1 MKRLH
6 KFIVYT
12 LFITMVIVTPKAA
25 FSQYNDPRAA
35 EMLEQVRAQYE
46 MSIRNIDDYKIVTS
60 NFTTHYHKEY
70 DNGRPYFTS
79 QTDTD
84 SFWGSISGMGMDET
98 SPMVNTDLFSPEI
111 FEHLLMN
118 SRYMGTE
125 RIDDLNTHVIFLDDM
140 RVLMETFD
148 DMDEPIGSLSMY
160 FDDEHWVLRKM
171 KFSAMAEIEE
181 GDVRMIEPVMRMK
194 DYRNI
199 NGLMIPFKTNIS
211 VHGLSEY
218 LSDEEREEAMAA
230 LEELEKELEQ
240 MPADQRSMLEQMMG
254 GQLDQL
260 RQMLADDM
268 IEFVIEIKEVLVN
281 TGH

>member
-1 MKRLH
+1 MKKLQ
-6 KFIVYT
+6 KYFIYSLLT
-12 LFITMVIVTPKAA
+12 ILFFTSKAA

-35 EMLEQVRAQYE
+35 EMLEQVRAHYE
-46 MSIRNIDDYKIVTS
+46 RSVREIDDYKIVTS

-70 DNGRPYFTS
+70 DNGRPYFASKVETE
-79 QTDTD
+79 
-84 SFWGSISGMGMDET
+84 SFWGSISGLGMHST
-98 SPMVNTDLFSPEI
+98 SPMVDADFFSPGV
-111 FEHLLMN
+111 FEHLLMH

-125 RIDDLNTHVIFLDDM
+125 RIDDLNTHVIFIDDM
-140 RVLMETFD
+140 RVLMEAFD
-148 DMDEPIGSLSMY
+148 DMDEPIGSLSLF

-181 GDVRMIEPVMRMK
+181 GDVRQIEPVMRMK

-199 NGLMIPFKTNIS
+199 DGLMIPFRTTIT
-211 VHGLSEY
+211 VHGLSDY
-218 LSDEEREEAMAA
+218 LSDAEREEAMAA

-240 MPADQRSMLEQMMG
+240 MPAEQRNMLEQMMG

-268 IEFVIEIKEVLVN
+268 IEFAIEVKEVHVN
-281 TGH
+281 TGE

>member
-1 MKRLH
+1 MKRLQ
-6 KFIVYT
+6 KFFVYM
-12 LFITMVIVTPKAA
+12 LFITMMIVTFKAA

-35 EMLEQVRAQYE
+35 EMLEQVRSHYE
-46 MSIRNIDDYKIVTS
+46 KSIRHIDDYKVVTS
-60 NFTTHYHKEY
+60 NFTTHYHKEH
-70 DNGRPYFTS
+70 DNGRPYFTT

-84 SFWGSISGMGMDET
+84 SFWSSISAMGMHTT
-98 SPMVNTDLFSPEI
+98 SPMVDSDFFSPKI

-125 RIDDLNTHVIFLDDM
+125 RIDGLNTHVIFIDDM
-140 RVLMETFD
+140 RVLMEAFD
-148 DMDEPIGSLSMY
+148 DMEEPIGSLSLY
-160 FDDEHWVLRKM
+160 FDDEYWVLRKM

-181 GDVRMIEPVMRMK
+181 GDVRMIEPVIRMK

-199 NGLMIPFKTNIS
+199 KELMIPFRTTIS
-211 VHGLSEY
+211 VHGLSDY

-230 LEELEKELEQ
+230 LEDLEYELEHMPQEQ
-240 MPADQRSMLEQMMG
+240 RAMLEQMMG

-268 IEFVIEIKEVLVN
+268 IEFVIEVKEVLVN

>member
-1 MKRLH
+1 MKRLQKIFVH
-6 KFIVYT
+6 T
-12 LFITMVIVTPKAA
+12 LFLTMLLVTSKAA

-35 EMLEQVRAQYE
+35 EMLEQVRAHYE
-46 MSIRNIDDYKIVTS
+46 MSIRTVDDYKIVTS

-70 DNGRPYFTS
+70 DNGRPYFVS
-79 QTDTD
+79 KVETD
-84 SFWGSISGMGMDET
+84 SFWGSISDMGMHTT
-98 SPMVNTDLFSPEI
+98 SPMVDADFFSPEV

-140 RVLMETFD
+140 RVLMEAFD
-148 DMDEPIGSLSMY
+148 DMEEPIGSLSLY

-171 KFSAMAEIEE
+171 KFSAMAEIDE
-181 GDVRMIEPVMRMK
+181 GDVRMIEPVVRMK
-194 DYRNI
+194 DYRTI
-199 NGLMIPFKTNIS
+199 NGLMIPFKTTIS
-211 VHGLSEY
+211 VHGLSEH

-230 LEELEKELEQ
+230 LAEMEQELKQ
-240 MPADQRSMLEQMMG
+240 MPAEQRSMLEQMMG

-268 IEFVIEIKEVLVN
+268 IEFAIEIKEVLVN
-281 TGH
+281 IGE